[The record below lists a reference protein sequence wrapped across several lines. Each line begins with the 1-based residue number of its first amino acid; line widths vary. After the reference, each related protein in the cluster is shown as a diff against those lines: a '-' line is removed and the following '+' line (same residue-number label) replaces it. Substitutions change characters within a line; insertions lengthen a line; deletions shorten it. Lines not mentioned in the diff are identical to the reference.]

1 MTLTAMWA
9 TPLIGGALVAFLPPR
24 LGKWF
29 GALVALVTLVVAG
42 YVAFSFAPDYHGY
55 QFNESLG
62 WIPQFNIFYRL
73 GVDGISLW
81 LLVLNA
87 FLTVIAVLA
96 TPVKARTSGFVGLLL
111 AMSAG
116 LAGVFMA
123 TDLVLFYVFW
133 EAMLIPAY
141 FLLWLHG
148 EGPRPGGAA
157 LKFVLYTLAGS
168 LLMLVGIIGE
178 YIATGKQTFDLS
190 QLATLAPSPSLQ
202 FGLFFVFAL
211 AFAIKT
217 PLFPFHSWLPDAYMA
232 APTPMLITFAGVMG
246 KAGAYGFL
254 RIAVPLFPQPADW
267 WDWRWVIPVL
277 AVAAIIWGALMAL
290 VQNDMKLLVSY
301 SSISHM
307 GFIVLGIFSFNIQGQ
322 QGAVLQMV
330 NHGIIIAALFLIVAW
345 ISDLTGTRDH
355 RLPLGVG
362 AVVRRPRRGHALDLP
377 VDAAKGLV
385 DVRIERVLRVAAHL
399 MLVQQKSDLRER
411 HGAVDAPPRRQPRRG
426 ERGEAR
432 AELAEAGVFPLQ
444 RCGRIV
450 PQGAIDAP
458 ELGIESAA
466 AQVSRDHRELLQQV
480 ADVLVLEHREALIGR
495 MPCRHRLRY
504 RRPRARGYRGQQ
516 QRHGERRLQLAQ
528 GSVHGSLPRP
538 ARPAGR
544 EAYDASPAAAKARQ
558 RR

>member
-1 MTLTAMWA
+1 MSLTSIWLV
-9 TPLIGGALVAFLPPR
+9 PLVGALVVAALPPR
-24 LGKWF
+24 AAKAIGLI
-29 GALVALVTLVVAG
+29 VALADLALAGMLAYFFLPSHQGFQFTESVA
-42 YVAFSFAPDYHGY
+42 
-55 QFNESLG
+55 
-62 WIPQFNIFYRL
+62 WIPQFSIFYRL

-81 LLVLNA
+81 LIVLNA

-96 TPVKARTSGFVGLLL
+96 TPITNRTSGFIALLL

-148 EGPRPGGAA
+148 EGSRPGAAA

-178 YIATGKQTFDLS
+178 YIATGKQTFDLA

-254 RIAVPLFPQPADW
+254 RIAIPLFPQPSDW

-277 AVAAIIWGALMAL
+277 AVIAIIWGALMAL

-307 GFIVLGIFSFNIQGQ
+307 GFIVLGIFALNIQGQ

-345 ISDLTGTRDH
+345 IADLTGTRD
-355 RLPLGVG
+355 RR
-362 AVVRRPRRGHALDLP
+362 AVAGLAPRMP
-377 VDAAKGLV
+377 V
-385 DVRIERVLRVAAHL
+385 
-399 MLVQQKSDLRER
+399 M
-411 HGAVDAPPRRQPRRG
+411 
-426 ERGEAR
+426 
-432 AELAEAGVFPLQ
+432 AGVFAVVAFAALGLPGLNSFVGEFMTLLGAWQRAPLLA
-444 RCGRIV
+444 V
-450 PQGAIDAP
+450 FAAI
-458 ELGIESAA
+458 G
-466 AQVSRDHRELLQQV
+466 
-480 ADVLVLEHREALIGR
+480 LVLTPVYIL
-495 MPCRHRLRY
+495 RLF
-504 RRPRARGYRGQQ
+504 
-516 QRHGERRLQLAQ
+516 Q
-528 GSVHGSLPRP
+528 GVMQGT
-538 ARPAGR
+538 PAGPVPR
-544 EAYDASPAAAKARQ
+544 SDIFAGRLTLLAPLIALMFALGLDPGVLTNLMNSLGQEGLYR
-558 RR
+558 